1 MLSPASAT
9 KVAFFARLTNSTPR
23 LDPNQDIVF
32 DHVVTNVGNGYH
44 GNHGLFVAPVSG
56 IYAISAT
63 VMSYLPG
70 PALHIN
76 HAKLVKNGQLLAR
89 LGQHGIANWDTSS
102 VTILVELLKGDDVAV
117 QNSDY
122 YNMTFWGDN
131 YSTFSGFLL
140 YENVSSPNLVGK

>member
-1 MLSPASAT
+1 MLNPASAT
-9 KVAFFARLTNSTPR
+9 LVAFFVRLTNKTPH

-56 IYAISAT
+56 LYVISAT

-70 PALHIN
+70 PTIYYMYS
-76 HAKLVKNGQLLAR
+76 HAKLVKNGQLLATM
-89 LGQHGIANWDTSS
+89 GQHGVAVWDTSS
-102 VTILVELLKGDDVAV
+102 MTIAVELQKGDDVAV

-122 YNMTFWGDN
+122 YNQTFWVIIVAL
-131 YSTFSGFLL
+131 SLGFFCMRMPAVLI
-140 YENVSSPNLVGK
+140 

>member
-1 MLSPASAT
+1 MLSPASVK
-9 KVAFFARLTNSTPR
+9 KVAFFARLTNLTPH

-44 GNHGLFVAPVSG
+44 SSHGLFVAPVSG
-56 IYAISAT
+56 IYVIST
-63 VMSYLPG
+63 TLLSYLDGPG
-70 PALHIN
+70 VHVN

-89 LGQHGIANWDTSS
+89 LEQSDIAGWDTSS
-102 VTILVELLKGDDVAV
+102 LTIVVELLKDDDVAV

-122 YNMTFWGDN
+122 YNMTYWGDN

>member
-1 MLSPASAT
+1 MLNPSSAT
-9 KVAFFARLTNSTPR
+9 HVAFFARLSKITPQ
-23 LDPNQDIVF
+23 LAPNQDVVF

-56 IYAISAT
+56 LYVFSAT
-63 VMSYLPG
+63 VMAYLPG
-70 PALHIN
+70 TTLQIK

-89 LGQHGIANWDTSS
+89 LGQHGVGVWDSATTMIA
-102 VTILVELLKGDDVAV
+102 VQLQKGDDVAV

-122 YNMTFWGDN
+122 NNVTFWGDD

-140 YENVSSPNLVGK
+140 YETPGSPNLVGK